1 VIALASTALSGQ
13 VLATVLALQPATV
26 PGSVTFSDPTA
37 ALLNLAIYAVLSLLA
52 AGGLAVTYRWYF
64 KQIVPAGI
72 SALVGVA
79 VVALY
84 INTTSLG
91 VAVSDITVELFR
103 PRVVVFNVVAI
114 GTAAVAAPVGR
125 RLGDAVSA
133 SLFSM
138 AGLREFNGE
147 VGTVVRSVGRVTSLT
162 LPEEI
167 DDMESYDPVTEETKA
182 ELAGKTLLFPRRLT
196 VEDLRTRLIERLK
209 EDYAVGYVDVDLTS
223 EGTVEYLAVGSRAAG
238 IGATIAPGTV
248 AVAIRADPPNNAAPG
263 DSVQVWSTDAEP
275 TRLTTGELRGV
286 AGDTVTLAVDDG
298 DADAL
303 SPTERYRL
311 VTLPAEPQADREF
324 ATLLRSVDETM
335 ASVTVAANSELVGLT
350 PRALDATVVAIRPDE
365 GSLTA
370 LPDRDSGFEGDET
383 VYVIGRPDVLRGLEE
398 RAKTPAVSES
408 DAAEPADAENE
419 EEEAE

>member
-1 VIALASTALSGQ
+1 
-13 VLATVLALQPATV
+13 
-26 PGSVTFSDPTA
+26 
-37 ALLNLAIYAVLSLLA
+37 LSLLA

-223 EGTVEYLAVGSRAAG
+223 EGTVDYLAVGSRAAG

-263 DSVQVWSTDAEP
+263 DSVQVWSTGAEP
-275 TRLTTGELRGV
+275 KRLTTGELRGV

-370 LPDRDSGFEGDET
+370 LPDRDRGFEGDET

-408 DAAEPADAENE
+408 DAAEPADAEKE